1 MKKLYITIS
10 IICTV
15 FSLQAQKQLS
25 LEEARLSALE
35 YNRSLKVSESHKE
48 AAEAQKKD
56 AFTNYLPSLSA
67 SSSASIM
74 PGTISTGE
82 MFLPTAA
89 TSADAIAG
97 NYNGVAHIPNSD
109 IDNFTFIL
117 ADVSVQQAIY
127 AGGKIRTA
135 NKMAES
141 GIVIAEQAYQLKES
155 EVLLNTDQAYW
166 QLAALREGVVLA
178 EKYVQMLDTLEG
190 QLNASFELGLVPKSE
205 QLKVKV
211 QKNNAELSLLRAK
224 NGYKMLQMN
233 LCQVIGL
240 PLDTEI
246 NLTEQVDLN
255 PSLPNMANGNVLAQ
269 DQRQELKIMMEQSTI
284 AGYEKRM
291 VNADYLPQL
300 GAQAGYTYFKVD
312 DFIDDGQ
319 VLVAASLKV
328 PIFNWNQRKHKRVVA
343 QTKIDEVNYN
353 LEDTK
358 EYIQLEVQQVQLKL
372 QEGFEEVLW
381 AQRNKSE
388 AQESLDE
395 TQLSFDVGLNTTT
408 DLLNAQATWQN
419 AQTKEVESLANFEIL
434 KTQYLKV
441 IGSL

>member
-10 IICTV
+10 LICTV
-15 FSLQAQKQLS
+15 LSLQAQKQLS

-35 YNRSLKVSESHKE
+35 YNRSLKVSESHKQ

-56 AFTNYLPSLSA
+56 AFTNYLPSLAA
-67 SSSASIM
+67 SSSASVI
-74 PGTISTGE
+74 PGSISTGDI
-82 MFLPTAA
+82 FLPTAA
-89 TSADAIAG
+89 SPADAMAG
-97 NYNGVAHIPNSD
+97 SYNGVAHMPNSE
-109 IDNFTFIL
+109 IDNFTFIM

-155 EVLLNTDQAYW
+155 EVILNTDEAYW
-166 QLAALREGVVLA
+166 QLAALREGVILA

-190 QLNASFELGLVPKSE
+190 QLNASYELGLVPKSE

-211 QKNNAELSLLRAK
+211 QKNDAELSLLRAS

-240 PLDTEI
+240 PLDTEFE
-246 NLTEQVDLN
+246 LTERVDFN
-255 PSLPNMANGNVLAQ
+255 PTLPNLVNGNVLAQ
-269 DQRQELKIMMEQSTI
+269 DQRQELKILQEQGNI

-291 VNADYLPQL
+291 VNAEYLPQL
-300 GAQAGYTYFKVD
+300 GAQAGYNYFKID
-312 DFIDDGQ
+312 NLIDDAQ
-319 VLVAASLKV
+319 FMVAASLHV

-358 EYIQLEVQQVQLKL
+358 EFIQLEVQQIQLKL

-388 AQESLDE
+388 AQESLEE

-419 AQTKEVESLANFEIL
+419 AQAKEVQSLANFEIL